1 MNPIKKRQHGA
12 SSVAGIIVLAL
23 IGAGIY
29 IGLQYIPQRIESGT
43 VDSILGD
50 IKKAH
55 ASKPA
60 REGKDIQAMIGRS
73 LNINQLEDMQKYF
86 TVTENS
92 DEIVVNVAYERELN
106 LLYTKKQIN
115 YNKSLTLRKR
125 DSDE

>member
-50 IKKAH
+50 IRKAH

-60 REGKDIQAMIGRS
+60 SQGKDIQAMIGRS

>member
-43 VDSILGD
+43 VNSILGD

-92 DEIVVNVAYERELN
+92 DEIVVSVAYERELN

>member
-1 MNPIKKRQHGA
+1 
-12 SSVAGIIVLAL
+12 
-23 IGAGIY
+23 
-29 IGLQYIPQRIESGT
+29 
-43 VDSILGD
+43 
-50 IKKAH
+50 
-55 ASKPA
+55 
-60 REGKDIQAMIGRS
+60 MIGRS

-92 DEIVVNVAYERELN
+92 DEIVVSVAYERELN